1 MAKLELAPSYDFE
14 LLGIVSPERA
24 FRMAWLV
31 NQACGISLV
40 REKEYMLEMGNEEAI
55 WVACYQYLTENDG
68 YWLFK
73 NKAVDFAGEVSPYLL
88 PELLQYDYLLK
99 IENITGTIVATHLR
113 ERIAAIANVQY
124 CALLKVEEL
133 KNRDNLLGGST
144 AN

>member
-24 FRMAWLV
+24 FRMAWLI
-31 NQACGISLV
+31 NQACNLSLV
-40 REKEYMLEMGNEEAI
+40 REKDYMLELGANDVLWIAHF
-55 WVACYQYLTENDG
+55 QYLTENDG

-73 NKAVDFAGEVSPYLL
+73 NKAVDFAGELSPYML

-99 IENITGTIVATHLR
+99 IENVTGTIVATHLR

-133 KNRDNLLGGST
+133 KSRDNLLGG
-144 AN
+144 